1 MRVAISDSDNLISIL
16 DIVIIPVQ
24 LPKKSREAAKSADG
38 LKNEGGAAKVSYLL
52 RKDNNI

>member
-1 MRVAISDSDNLISIL
+1 M